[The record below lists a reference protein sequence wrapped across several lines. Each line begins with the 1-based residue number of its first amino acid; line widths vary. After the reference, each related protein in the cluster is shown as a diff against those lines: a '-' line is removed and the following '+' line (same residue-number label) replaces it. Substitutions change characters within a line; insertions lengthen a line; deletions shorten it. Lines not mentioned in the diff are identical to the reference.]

1 MKRPSV
7 RLVYPG
13 YCLACKCSPQR
24 RDPTGTPATGAR
36 VDKPMDQHYCAD
48 DLLANVGD
56 REGVPVGD
64 GVGEGEPLF
73 EGVGV
78 PVSDLVAVTVRESE
92 GVPERVCVAVLDV
105 VTVDVEESEAPGDGV
120 CVVVRVAEHD
130 GAASRKGEGQDSGQ
144 GHASG
149 APAPAGQ

>member
-1 MKRPSV
+1 MN
-7 RLVYPG
+7 
-13 YCLACKCSPQR
+13 A
-24 RDPTGTPATGAR
+24 
-36 VDKPMDQHYCAD
+36 CAD
-48 DLLANVGD
+48 VRRTVGPKHTVLLAQAVIAPRGAGDGVGVRVGLAVVDAVAELVPLGVGD

-78 PVSDLVAVTVRESE
+78 PVSDLVAVTVWESE

-130 GAASRKGEGQDSGQ
+130 GAASRKGKGQDSGQ